1 MANGCL
7 HSMKLSV
14 VPDYSTSL
22 QALVVNVHDNCF
34 HEGEQWSNILI
45 LALKEGLVTEKN
57 DFNYLKKI
65 KGE

>member
-7 HSMKLSV
+7 HSTKFSV
-14 VPDYSTSL
+14 VLDYSISS
-22 QALVVNVHDNCF
+22 QALAINVHDNCF
-34 HEGEQWSNILI
+34 HEGEQWNNISI

-57 DFNYLKKI
+57 DFNYFKKI